1 MSQGPETSSELD
13 VEQLQST
20 KSEKLLALVLAA
32 FLLIGGVWAYQEID
46 DKVRDAMPL
55 RSASAAERQAIRTL
69 DQAQQRRFRAE
80 QTVRRTRSEL
90 ELRRERYRTALDA
103 GEPAAALRT
112 RYLAANAA
120 FEQARTSRQR
130 AARAE
135 AAARPA
141 ATAAQERVSSDVE
154 KRRDRQELV
163 IFLLRTGAAVVFVL
177 LGYLLLTRLRDKGS
191 RWFPLSGSVVLFAT
205 VFAFVVAVDYLTDY
219 FDPFDAGILLLS
231 LIGVAATVVAFW
243 LLQRYLARRL
253 PLRRVRRR
261 QCPYCGFPVDD
272 NERCEGCGREVQAA
286 CAHCAAPR
294 RIGAPFC
301 GACGRA

>member
-1 MSQGPETSSELD
+1 MTGTVD

-46 DKVRDAMPL
+46 DWVRDAIPL
-55 RSASAAERQAIRTL
+55 RNPTTSERQALRAL
-69 DQAQQRRFRAE
+69 EQAQQLRFQTE
-80 QTVRRTRSEL
+80 QMVRLTRSEL
-90 ELRRERYRTALDA
+90 ELRREAYRTALDA
-103 GEPAAALRT
+103 GEPAGGLRT
-112 RYLAANAA
+112 RYRAADAA
-120 FEQARTSRQR
+120 FEEARTKRR
-130 AARAE
+130 AAGRAV

-141 ATAAQERVSSDVE
+141 ATTAQKRLNRDLDN
-154 KRRDRQELV
+154 RRDRQELV
-163 IFLLRTGAAVVFVL
+163 IFLLRTAASIVFVIA
-177 LGYLLLTRLRDKGS
+177 GYLLLTRLRDRAS
-191 RWFPLSGSVVLFAT
+191 RWFPLSASVVLFAT

-219 FDPFDAGILLLS
+219 FDPFDAGILLLA

-253 PLRRVRRR
+253 PIRRVRRR

-272 NERCEGCGREVQAA
+272 NQRCEGCGREVQGA

>member
-1 MSQGPETSSELD
+1 MTSTLD
-13 VEQLQST
+13 VEELQTT

-46 DKVRDAMPL
+46 DWVRDAIPL
-55 RSASAAERQAIRTL
+55 RNPTTSERQALRAL
-69 DQAQQRRFRAE
+69 EQAQQLRFQTE
-80 QTVRRTRSEL
+80 QMVRLTRSEL
-90 ELRRERYRTALDA
+90 ELRREAYRTALDA
-103 GEPAAALRT
+103 GEPAGGLRT
-112 RYLAANAA
+112 RYRAADAA
-120 FEQARTSRQR
+120 FEE
-130 AARAE
+130 ARAE
-135 AAARPA
+135 RRAAGRAVAAARPA
-141 ATAAQERVSSDVE
+141 ANTAQKRLNRDLDN
-154 KRRDRQELV
+154 RRDRQELV
-163 IFLLRTGAAVVFVL
+163 TFLLRTVASIVFVIA
-177 LGYLLLTRLRDKGS
+177 GYLLLTRLRDRAS
-191 RWFPLSGSVVLFAT
+191 RWFPLSASVVLFAT

-219 FDPFDAGILLLS
+219 FDPFDAGILLLA

-253 PLRRVRRR
+253 PIRRVRRR

-272 NERCEGCGREVQAA
+272 NQRCEGCGREVQGA

>member
-1 MSQGPETSSELD
+1 MSTELD

-20 KSEKLLALVLAA
+20 KSEKLLALVLAV

-46 DKVRDAMPL
+46 DKVRDAMPVRNL
-55 RSASAAERQAIRTL
+55 SPAEQQAIRTL
-69 DQAQQRRFRAE
+69 DRAQQQRFRAE
-80 QTVRRTRSEL
+80 ETVRRTRSEL
-90 ELRRERYRTALDA
+90 ELRREAYRTALDA
-103 GEPAAALRT
+103 GDPAGALRI
-112 RYLAANAA
+112 RYRAADAT
-120 FEQARTSRQR
+120 FEQARADRQR
-130 AARAE
+130 ALRAE

-141 ATAAQERVSSDVE
+141 ANTAQERLSRDVE

-163 IFLLRTGAAVVFVL
+163 IFVLRIGAAILFVL

-231 LIGVAATVVAFW
+231 LIGVAATVAAFW

>member
-1 MSQGPETSSELD
+1 MSTELD

-20 KSEKLLALVLAA
+20 KSEKLLALVLAV

-46 DKVRDAMPL
+46 DKVRDAMPV
-55 RSASAAERQAIRTL
+55 RNPSAAEQQAIRTL
-69 DQAQQRRFRAE
+69 DRAQQQRFRAE
-80 QTVRRTRSEL
+80 EMVRRARSEL
-90 ELRRERYRTALDA
+90 ELRREAYRTALDA
-103 GEPAAALRT
+103 GDPAGALRI
-112 RYLAANAA
+112 RYRAADAT
-120 FEQARTSRQR
+120 FEQARADRQR
-130 AARAE
+130 ALRAE

-141 ATAAQERVSSDVE
+141 ANTAQERLSRDVE

-163 IFLLRTGAAVVFVL
+163 IFLLRIGAAILFVL

-231 LIGVAATVVAFW
+231 LIGVAATVAAFW

-301 GACGRA
+301 GACGQA

>member
-1 MSQGPETSSELD
+1 M
-13 VEQLQST
+13 
-20 KSEKLLALVLAA
+20 
-32 FLLIGGVWAYQEID
+32 
-46 DKVRDAMPL
+46 
-55 RSASAAERQAIRTL
+55 
-69 DQAQQRRFRAE
+69 
-80 QTVRRTRSEL
+80 RRTRSEL
-90 ELRRERYRTALDA
+90 ELRREAYRTALDA
-103 GEPAAALRT
+103 GIRPARFAPGTEPPT
-112 RYLAANAA
+112 RPSRRRAQTG
-120 FEQARTSRQR
+120 ERAR
-130 AARAE
+130 RAE

-141 ATAAQERVSSDVE
+141 ATAAQARVSHDVE
-154 KRRDRQELV
+154 QRRDRQELV
-163 IFLLRTGAAVVFVL
+163 IFLLRTSRGGPLRPRRLPAAHAAARQGLPLVSALGLGGAL
-177 LGYLLLTRLRDKGS
+177 RDRLRLRRRRRLPD
-191 RWFPLSGSVVLFAT
+191 RLLRPVRR
-205 VFAFVVAVDYLTDY
+205 
-219 FDPFDAGILLLS
+219 GILLLS

>member
-1 MSQGPETSSELD
+1 MSAELD

-20 KSEKLLALVLAA
+20 KSEKLLALVLAG

-46 DKVRDAMPL
+46 DKVRSAMPL
-55 RSASAAERQAIRTL
+55 RDPSPAEQQAIETL
-69 DQAQQRRFRAE
+69 DRAQQRRFRAE
-80 QTVRRTRSEL
+80 ETVRRARSEL
-90 ELRRERYRTALDA
+90 ELRREAYRTALDA
-103 GEPAAALRT
+103 GEPAGTLRSRYRAAD
-112 RYLAANAA
+112 AA
-120 FEQARTSRQR
+120 FEQARATRES
-130 AARAE
+130 AVRAE

-141 ATAAQERVSSDVE
+141 ANAAQERLNRDVDE
-154 KRRDRQELV
+154 RRDRQELV
-163 IFLLRTGAAVVFVL
+163 IFAFRTGAAVVFVL
-177 LGYLLLTRLRDKGS
+177 LGYLALTRLRDKAS

-205 VFAFVVAVDYLTDY
+205 VFAFVVAADYLTDY

-231 LIGVAATVVAFW
+231 LIGAAATVVAFW

-261 QCPYCGFPVDD
+261 QCPYCGFPVGD
-272 NERCEGCGREVQAA
+272 NERCEGCGHQVQGP

>member
-1 MSQGPETSSELD
+1 M
-13 VEQLQST
+13 
-20 KSEKLLALVLAA
+20 
-32 FLLIGGVWAYQEID
+32 
-46 DKVRDAMPL
+46 
-55 RSASAAERQAIRTL
+55 
-69 DQAQQRRFRAE
+69 
-80 QTVRRTRSEL
+80 
-90 ELRRERYRTALDA
+90 
-103 GEPAAALRT
+103 
-112 RYLAANAA
+112 
-120 FEQARTSRQR
+120 
-130 AARAE
+130 
-135 AAARPA
+135 
-141 ATAAQERVSSDVE
+141 
-154 KRRDRQELV
+154 
-163 IFLLRTGAAVVFVL
+163 IFLLRTSAAALFVL
-177 LGYLLLTRLRDKGS
+177 AGYLMLTRLRDKGS
-191 RWFPLSGSVVLFAT
+191 RWFPLSASVVLFAT

-286 CAHCAAPR
+286 CAHCAARR